1 MTHSSLPAT
10 VVSAQKMPHAQKDD
24 ILAYARE
31 IFGDPQKTHSWLT
44 TPNPVFRGMRPKDL
58 IVRTYRSR
66 RFLTTNERLPNLATS
81 VD

>member
-58 IVRTYRSR
+58 IAIGDSIDLSDVCDELGRIDHGV
-66 RFLTTNERLPNLATS
+66 F
-81 VD
+81 